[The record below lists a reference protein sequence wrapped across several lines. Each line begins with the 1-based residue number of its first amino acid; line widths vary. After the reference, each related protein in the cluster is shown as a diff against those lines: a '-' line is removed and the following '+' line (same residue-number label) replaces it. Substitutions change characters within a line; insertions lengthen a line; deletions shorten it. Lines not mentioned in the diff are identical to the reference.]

1 MRYASGWVTGIER
14 VRQHYSICSSV
25 CSAGEL
31 AECRAS
37 VNDSRQS
44 ASANFRKRA
53 VRVSPPI
60 SRFLADL
67 RPQADA
73 SAVRTSLRGAC
84 YTLHGC
90 MDAPT
95 SQPALRLRY
104 SHNAT
109 DDHDTI
115 HTHNTH
121 THAFSGPL
129 SRTTRVSRHQKGKP
143 MWIFVKQETES
154 GSGIN
159 WAICKPA
166 HRSRQITTTAP
177 HRSVF
182 YRPDALPVA
191 QPTASKH

>member
-1 MRYASGWVTGIER
+1 MTRRLENDGGPGWLRYASGWVTGIER
-14 VRQHYSICSSV
+14 VRQHYSICSPV

-73 SAVRTSLRGAC
+73 SAVRTSLQGAC

-90 MDAPT
+90 MDARRQASQRSVSDTVTTPPT
-95 SQPALRLRY
+95 TTTQY
-104 SHNAT
+104 
-109 DDHDTI
+109 
-115 HTHNTH
+115 TH
-121 THAFSGPL
+121 TH
-129 SRTTRVSRHQKGKP
+129 THTRLATLCPG
-143 MWIFVKQETES
+143 
-154 GSGIN
+154 
-159 WAICKPA
+159 
-166 HRSRQITTTAP
+166 
-177 HRSVF
+177 
-182 YRPDALPVA
+182 LPG
-191 QPTASKH
+191 

>member
-1 MRYASGWVTGIER
+1 MALVTLLYFKRETIEYLTRRLENDGGPGWLRYASGWVTGIER

-73 SAVRTSLRGAC
+73 SAVRTSLQGAC

-95 SQPALRLRY
+95 SQPALQRY
-104 SHNAT
+104 SHSAN

-115 HTHNTH
+115 HTHTH
-121 THAFSGPL
+121 TH
-129 SRTTRVSRHQKGKP
+129 TRLATLCPG
-143 MWIFVKQETES
+143 
-154 GSGIN
+154 
-159 WAICKPA
+159 
-166 HRSRQITTTAP
+166 
-177 HRSVF
+177 
-182 YRPDALPVA
+182 LPG
-191 QPTASKH
+191 